1 MRLSFEYDNDRF
13 MENSISVI
21 RQIFLEICV
30 IGIILIV
37 VNWFVFDE
45 TGYEDG
51 WIIPMKRKYYFVVVT
66 L

>member
-1 MRLSFEYDNDRF
+1 